1 MNQEFGFEEPTFSVE
16 IAIQMLQT
24 QMNFWVLC
32 GLRQKSVNSRCIE
45 VHIGTLPLRTYL
57 MNEQR

>member
-24 QMNFWVLC
+24 QMNFLGVMWLEMC
-32 GLRQKSVNSRCIE
+32 FSVESRFFAIFEGICRFL
-45 VHIGTLPLRTYL
+45 VRFS
-57 MNEQR
+57 